1 MLGASLVPPRA
12 ATVCGVL
19 SVLAL
24 AGCAGQTKSAVTV
37 SGNTLTVYLSQP
49 PGAAGGQSAAD
60 VLDAEQLALRQA
72 GTKVGS
78 FTLRVHPPLHG
89 AELSDNARTA
99 DQDKTAIAY
108 LGEIVPGTSQDSV
121 PITNELGLLQVSP
134 TDTAVYLTQ
143 STPEVSGS
151 PGTFYPSSSTY
162 GETFA
167 RVVPNTAQEAKA
179 ITGEMHALGLTKLYI
194 SDDGSP
200 YGASIAAEVRADAAK
215 LSLATTSSAADADA
229 VFYGGNTPATAVK
242 ALDQAAAAA
251 GSAKLFVPS
260 ALYSDAFAAGLSA
273 GAQRNLYISSPGFT
287 PSDLT
292 PSGRQ
297 FVAAF
302 TGAYGHAPVPEAIFG
317 YEAASALVAVL
328 KQAGSQAGSRAT
340 VVKDFR
346 NLHNRQ
352 SVLGTYSISAG
363 DTSIAPFVFGRPR
376 GGRLVATAQG

>member
-1 MLGASLVPPRA
+1 MLGASLVRPRA
-12 ATVCGVL
+12 ATVCGLL

-24 AGCAGQTKSAVTV
+24 AGCATQTKSAVTV
-37 SGNTLTVYLSQP
+37 SGTTLTIYLSQP
-49 PGAAGGQSAAD
+49 PRAGGGETAAD
-60 VLDAEQLALRQA
+60 VLHAEQLALRQV
-72 GTKVGS
+72 GTKVGQ
-78 FTLRVHPPLHG
+78 FTLRVHAPLQG

-99 DQDKTAIAY
+99 VQDKSAIAY
-108 LGEIVPGTSQDSV
+108 LGEIGPGTSQDTV

-143 STPEVSGS
+143 TTPEVAGS

-167 RVVPNTAQEAKA
+167 RVVPDSAQEAKA
-179 ITGEMHALGLTKLYI
+179 IAAEMHSLGLSKLYVT
-194 SDDGSP
+194 DDGSP
-200 YGASIAAEVRADAAK
+200 YGASIAAEVRADAGK
-215 LSLATTSSAADADA
+215 QGLATASSAGDADA
-229 VFYGGNTPATAVK
+229 VFYGGNTPTTALK
-242 ALDQAAAAA
+242 ALDQAAAAS
-251 GSAKLFVPS
+251 SAKLFVPS
-260 ALYSDAFAAGLSA
+260 ALYSYAFAAELPS

-297 FVAAF
+297 FVTAF

-352 SVLGTYSISAG
+352 SVLGTYSLSSG
-363 DTSIAPFVFGRPR
+363 DTNISPFVFGRVR
-376 GGRLVATAQG
+376 SGRLVATAQG

>member
-12 ATVCGVL
+12 AIVCGVL
-19 SVLAL
+19 SVLVL
-24 AGCAGQTKSAVTV
+24 AGCANQTKSAVTV
-37 SGNTLTVYLSQP
+37 SGKTLSIYLSQP
-49 PGAAGGQSAAD
+49 PGAAGGQTAAD
-60 VLDAEQLALRQA
+60 VLHAEQLALRQA

-108 LGEIVPGTSQDSV
+108 LGEISPGTSQATV

-143 STPEVSGS
+143 TSPEVSGS

-179 ITGEMHALGLTKLYI
+179 ITGEMHSLGLSKLYI

-229 VFYGGNTPATAVK
+229 VFYGGNTPSLALK

-251 GSAKLFVPS
+251 GAAKLFVPS
-260 ALYSDAFAAGLSA
+260 ALYSDAFAAGLTA
-273 GAQRNLYISSPGFT
+273 GAQRNIYISSPGFT

-292 PSGRQ
+292 PSGRR
-297 FVAAF
+297 FVTAF
-302 TGAYGHAPVPEAIFG
+302 TSAYGHAPVPEAIFG

-363 DTSIAPFVFGRPR
+363 DTNIAPFVFGRFR
-376 GGRLVATAQG
+376 AGRLVATAQG